1 MLLHKFIWIHC
12 ARLYGHLIHLYT
24 AMIWVV
30 KVFLAPI
37 KVHWRCHFTTLLT
50 WRMLS
55 FDLPLNDVQITILSQ
70 QDIYVKIKGVYRT
83 GFFSSVKY
91 LVCAQI
97 AIYLFFFRESWSWTW
112 NHLANWIERLEIM
125 AKSMDLNEPGMH
137 HLEIHETLASR

>member
-1 MLLHKFIWIHC
+1 MFIWTSFHGKSNDHIRQVNNVLKWHCQCTFIDTKKNFYYSYKDIQCKVVWTFGKCFVTRMSLHKCIWTHC

-83 GFFSSVKY
+83 GFF
-91 LVCAQI
+91 
-97 AIYLFFFRESWSWTW
+97 LF
-112 NHLANWIERLEIM
+112 
-125 AKSMDLNEPGMH
+125 G
-137 HLEIHETLASR
+137 